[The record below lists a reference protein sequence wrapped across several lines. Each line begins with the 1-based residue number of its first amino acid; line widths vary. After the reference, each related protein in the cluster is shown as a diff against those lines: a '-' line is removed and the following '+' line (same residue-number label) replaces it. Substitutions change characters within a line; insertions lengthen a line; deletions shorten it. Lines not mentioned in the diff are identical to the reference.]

1 MPYESDT
8 EAADEFSS
16 VLADVVA
23 IIDQFSDHCIV
34 FGGDFNVDFD
44 KHKIHSKLLRDVCN
58 DNHLR
63 FATLHD
69 ACSIDFTYNFS
80 MDHFSFIDH
89 FVVSASVFES
99 SIESCTVKHDGC
111 NLSDH
116 DPITLSIDIDWS
128 SFDSCPRK
136 YVNKCSWHR
145 ASTSDLD
152 SYQRLLKIRLTRCI
166 FLWTRSY
173 AIMSCVTMC
182 LILRL

>member
-1 MPYESDT
+1 MPYESDA

-58 DNHLR
+58 DNDLR
-63 FATLHD
+63 FATLHN
-69 ACSIDFTYNFS
+69 ACSIDFTYNFN

-99 SIESCTVKHDGC
+99 TSVESCTVPKNVIRCSLKQVGIGRHRRQRGT
-111 NLSDH
+111 
-116 DPITLSIDIDWS
+116 PETLSRS
-128 SFDSCPRK
+128 SNILSQVRK
-136 YVNKCSWHR
+136 
-145 ASTSDLD
+145 A
-152 SYQRLLKIRLTRCI
+152 
-166 FLWTRSY
+166 
-173 AIMSCVTMC
+173 
-182 LILRL
+182 